1 MKNAG
6 INRRALIKSAGT
18 LAGATAIS
26 GFLPAAA
33 SASPRAEAPKS
44 SKGPGATIASDQQ
57 AVVETSAGKVRG
69 YIHNGIFT
77 FKGMPYG
84 ESPAGKGRF
93 APPTK
98 AKPWTGLRSSMHY
111 GHLAPQPVRTSWGD
125 DEVAFVYD
133 WDDGLQGEDCL
144 CVNVWSPGVNDNR
157 KRPVMVYLHGGGFY
171 FGSSQE
177 LPSLD
182 GENLSRRG
190 GVVVASINHRLG
202 ILGYLN
208 LADYGADYASSSN
221 VGMLDIVLAL
231 QWVQENIGNFGGDP
245 GNVTIFGQSGGGGK
259 VNTLMA
265 MPSAKGLFHRAITQS
280 GSMLRAR
287 TPEKSSELTAAVL
300 KELGLNGSQVS
311 QLNDIPFAKLVEVG
325 VEVTR
330 RPPSGPPDVRRMAET
345 LGWGPVMDGKVLP
358 QHPFDPT
365 APAISAQ
372 VPLMVGTV
380 LNEFLTATGHPEY
393 EAMTYEE
400 VGKRVHDA
408 YGDQSEQIVQVF
420 RKAHPGEK
428 PFDILSLIMA
438 ARVRQGAVT
447 QAERKAA
454 QGAAPAYLYWFTR
467 QSPVLD
473 GRVMAIHCAELPFCF
488 NNIARCGGMSGG
500 GPEAQ
505 KLADQVSDAWINFA
519 RKGNP
524 NHGGLPNWPAF
535 TAEKCPTMLFD
546 TPCAMKEN
554 PDTEERKA
562 IAAT

>member
-1 MKNAG
+1 
-6 INRRALIKSAGT
+6 
-18 LAGATAIS
+18 
-26 GFLPAAA
+26 
-33 SASPRAEAPKS
+33 
-44 SKGPGATIASDQQ
+44 
-57 AVVETSAGKVRG
+57 
-69 YIHNGIFT
+69 
-77 FKGMPYG
+77 
-84 ESPAGKGRF
+84 
-93 APPTK
+93 
-98 AKPWTGLRSSMHY
+98 
-111 GHLAPQPVRTSWGD
+111 
-125 DEVAFVYD
+125 
-133 WDDGLQGEDCL
+133 
-144 CVNVWSPGVNDNR
+144 
-157 KRPVMVYLHGGGFY
+157 
-171 FGSSQE
+171 
-177 LPSLD
+177 
-182 GENLSRRG
+182 
-190 GVVVASINHRLG
+190 
-202 ILGYLN
+202 
-208 LADYGADYASSSN
+208 
-221 VGMLDIVLAL
+221 
-231 QWVQENIGNFGGDP
+231 
-245 GNVTIFGQSGGGGK
+245 
-259 VNTLMA
+259 
-265 MPSAKGLFHRAITQS
+265 
-280 GSMLRAR
+280 
-287 TPEKSSELTAAVL
+287 
-300 KELGLNGSQVS
+300 
-311 QLNDIPFAKLVEVG
+311 
-325 VEVTR
+325 
-330 RPPSGPPDVRRMAET
+330 MAET